1 MNVELHLFLRLT
13 RKASL
18 CISQCRID
26 SYADKMIQELS
37 RLENIGNH
45 MKSFNIALVLQSN
58 KNKINEAF
66 GMSPYF
72 RINMWGFPF
81 KWGTPNHPFIDG
93 FPLMNQPFWGF
104 HKWESPNSWS
114 SFF

>member
-81 KWGTPNHPFIDG
+81 KWGTPKSSIYRWISPYEPTILG
-93 FPLMNQPFWGF
+93 FP
-104 HKWESPNSWS
+104 
-114 SFF
+114 